1 MLLSFHSFMSKKNR
15 GLNCP
20 LFFFCLL
27 IGFILSFDNANNNT
41 NEEANPINNDIEID
55 HIIRRHVFKFLTDL
69 FIHLFAR
76 LRNLCKQAYRISAD
90 FGEEVFHLIYVL
102 SFKRILLLSFIH
114 SNNMQLFIPAF
125 TDHRKLTDRSELY
138 SNYFR
143 GDFYHEYTNQT
154 CRTYK

>member
-1 MLLSFHSFMSKKNR
+1 MS
-15 GLNCP
+15 P
-20 LFFFCLL
+20 IFFCLL
-27 IGFILSFDNANNNT
+27 TGFILLSDNANDKA
-41 NEEANPINNDIEID
+41 NEEANPINDEIKID
-55 HIIRRHVFKFLTDL
+55 HLIERHAFKFLADL
-69 FIHLFAR
+69 FICLFIR
-76 LRNLCKQAYRISAD
+76 LRNLCEQTNKISVD
-90 FGEEVFHLIYVL
+90 FGEEVFHLFYVL

-114 SNNMQLFIPAF
+114 SNNMQLFISAF